1 MKTETNGAAAV
12 LAAFWGL
19 VCSYCIK
26 IMVPLIVLLC
36 VMLLDYVTG
45 MAKAWHRG
53 ELSSRV
59 GVRGILKKLGYV
71 VTVAVAGVM
80 DWLIGYGLAQAGIDV
95 HLPFLL
101 GMIVTCWLIINEL
114 ISILENV
121 AAMDGPVP
129 PWLGRLLNKLKQT
142 VDDKVAPEVNVTA
155 PVLPGNGKMEEDDHG
170 L

>member
-19 VCSYCIK
+19 VCSYYIK
-26 IMVPLIVLLC
+26 LMVPLIVLVC
-36 VMLLDYVTG
+36 VMLLDYATG

-80 DWLIGYGLAQAGIDV
+80 DWLISYGLAQAGIDV

>member
-1 MKTETNGAAAV
+1 MKTETNGAAAAV

-36 VMLLDYVTG
+36 VMLLDYITG
-45 MAKAWHRG
+45 LAKAWHRG

-59 GVRGILKKLGYV
+59 GARGILKKLGYV

-80 DWLIGYGLAQAGIDV
+80 DWLISYGLAQAGIDL

-129 PWLGRLLNKLKQT
+129 PWLGRILNKLKQT
-142 VDDKVAPEVNVTA
+142 VDEKVEPEDKPV
-155 PVLPGNGKMEEDDHG
+155 VLPDDGKEDADHEAD
-170 L
+170 

>member
-19 VCSYCIK
+19 VCAYCVK
-26 IMVPLIVLLC
+26 IMVPLLVLLC

-80 DWLIGYGLAQAGIDV
+80 DWLIGYGLAQAGIDI

-129 PWLGRLLNKLKQT
+129 PWLGRILNKLKQT
-142 VDDKVAPEVNVTA
+142 VDDKVEPEDKPV
-155 PVLPGNGKMEEDDHG
+155 VLPDDKEDADHEAG
-170 L
+170 

>member
-1 MKTETNGAAAV
+1 MKSETNGAAAV

-36 VMLLDYVTG
+36 VMLLDYITG

-71 VTVAVAGVM
+71 VTVAVAGIM
-80 DWLIGYGLAQAGIDV
+80 DWLIAYGLAQAGIDI

-142 VDDKVAPEVNVTA
+142 VDEKVEPEGDSKT
-155 PVLPGNGKMEEDDHG
+155 PVLPGNGEMEEDDHG
-170 L
+170 I

>member
-26 IMVPLIVLLC
+26 LMVPLIVLVC
-36 VMLLDYVTG
+36 VMLLDYITG
-45 MAKAWHRG
+45 LAKAWHRG

-71 VTVAVAGVM
+71 VTVAVAGIM
-80 DWLIGYGLAQAGIDV
+80 DWLIAYGLAQAGIDV

-129 PWLGRLLNKLKQT
+129 PWLGRILNKLKQT
-142 VDDKVAPEVNVTA
+142 VDEKVEPEDK
-155 PVLPGNGKMEEDDHG
+155 PVVQPDDKEDADHEAG
-170 L
+170 